1 MLVKKSMAKQKIVY
15 PNVYDSQNEAKTKAG
30 IFTGGKVLLP
40 DNVERIDNKMFEEV
54 IIPVNPKA
62 PEEVGKVLFRIKNMD
77 QVIFLSIIINLIEH
91 ASHYF

>member
-15 PNVYDSQNEAKTKAG
+15 PNVYVSQNEAKTKAG

-62 PEEVGKVLFRIKNMD
+62 PEEVGKVLFPIKNMD
-77 QVIFLSIIINLIEH
+77 QVIFQSIIINLIEYEL
-91 ASHYF
+91 HYF